1 MTTAPVE
8 QADLPPFTN
17 HNPRCVRCGNRRLI
31 RVHFDRDCAEA
42 RGDHFNRICPCG
54 HTWIESCQEARDPH

>member
-8 QADLPPFTN
+8 QTDLSPFTN
-17 HNPRCVRCGNRRLI
+17 WNPRCVRRGNRRLI

-42 RGDHFNRICPCG
+42 RGGHFHRVFPCG
-54 HTWIESCQEARDPH
+54 HSVGRAV